1 MHKIRQIHI
10 LYFTQAGER
19 LAAAIMSGLAP
30 ETSVTS
36 TCGKGCLRDWTEEHF
51 RKGNGLVY
59 IGACGIA
66 VRAIAPHLK
75 GKDIDPAVIVI
86 DEKGQNVIPLLSG
99 HLGGA
104 NEWAQKLA
112 EITGGKPVLTTATDV
127 NGLFAVDVFAK
138 ENDLKIS
145 DLKKAGVFTAALLR
159 ENSARVIIPK
169 KYEGLITIS
178 GKTPEELQVEYLPED
193 RQKSVPEDQL
203 RSGRNDQ
210 QQGGSNDNSV
220 LISPDQ
226 TAAGGPLAL
235 IPPCIVLGMGC
246 RKGKSGAELRSFAGE
261 TLQKLGLSREAVCEL
276 ASIDV
281 KKEEPGLISLAEE
294 LHVPFRTFSAQELG
308 ETELSGWTFAE
319 SERVKEHVGVGNVC
333 ERAAVAAGA
342 ARILLGKTSKEGMTI
357 CVGMK
362 RAELNWK
369 PGNDGRKPG
378 ELSRKSGDHCREHDP
393 KGHLFV
399 VGIGPGNHEG
409 MTGQAARALEISD
422 TIIGYSVYNELVKP
436 YYPEKRYLTTP
447 MTGEEARCKMAL
459 EEAEAGHTVSL
470 ICSGDP
476 GVYGMAGLVLELA
489 ESRKVAVTGREGAAP
504 TDASAAIS
512 AAAGVDIEIV
522 SGVTAALSGAA
533 LLGAPLVHDFAVI
546 SLSDRLT
553 PWELIE
559 KRLRGAAEADLCIV
573 LYNPSSRGRKEHL
586 HKAAQILMEKLPES
600 RVCGIADR
608 IGREGER
615 TRVMTLKELADVE
628 TDMFST
634 VFIGNSSTKSLGDR
648 MVTPRGYRA
657 EK

>member
-193 RQKSVPEDQL
+193 RQKSISDD
-203 RSGRNDQ
+203 SF
-210 QQGGSNDNSV
+210 V

-308 ETELSGWTFAE
+308 ETELSGWPFAE

-369 PGNDGRKPG
+369 PGNDGRKPA

-409 MTGQAARALEISD
+409 MTGQAAKALEISD

-459 EEAEAGHTVSL
+459 EEAEAGQ
-470 ICSGDP
+470 
-476 GVYGMAGLVLELA
+476 
-489 ESRKVAVTGREGAAP
+489 
-504 TDASAAIS
+504 AAIS

-559 KRLRGAAEADLCIV
+559 KRLRGATEADLCIV
-573 LYNPSSRGRKEHL
+573 LYNPSSRGRREHL